1 MRALRL
7 IGIAPL
13 TATILISGCSWIPET
28 MREMGPMMKS
38 MEPLMQQQVRFNQ
51 AMQFCTGNEILTK
64 ESGAGYI
71 LEVKREELYSIR
83 ASISRHEFSNYLHII
98 ETTDAKMQVQNNI
111 FRSACRTHA
120 LCMLDKDDAREVC
133 AKTQDQMRIAGETV
147 ATLTLELAKLNFF
160 ETRPTPFQLEL
171 VPNQQ

>member
-1 MRALRL
+1 MRALKL
-7 IGIAPL
+7 IGILPL

-51 AMQFCTGNEILTK
+51 ALQFCTGNELLTK

-83 ASISRHEFSNYLHII
+83 AGISRHEFSKYLHVI
-98 ETTDAKMQVQNNI
+98 ESTDAKMQVQNNI

-120 LCMLDKDDAREVC
+120 LCMLDKEDTREVC
-133 AKTQDQMRIAGETV
+133 SKAQDQMRIAGETV
-147 ATLTLELAKLNFF
+147 ANLTLELAKLNFF
-160 ETRPTPFQLEL
+160 DEAPSSVQLEL
-171 VPNQQ
+171 VPRQ